1 MRMLSLWLAPLFAVS
16 VAGCKGRE
24 SAPACEPTLAAAVD
38 RMVAEAKRSPNGGAL
53 ARAEASAPALRQ
65 ALLASCAADEW
76 SATALRCFTGVA
88 LPADLATCTA
98 KLTHEQ
104 YVRVHQKIDPL
115 LAPAAAAVTV
125 PPASGSG
132 GGSGASPE
140 PAAGSGTGGGA
151 GSSVGSPG
159 SAAHG
164 GSSSAPS
171 AAPAA
176 GSAARPPAATPR
188 QPPPPDCSLVV
199 VEPTD
204 PRCRAQYC
212 RAHPADLRCAE

>member
-1 MRMLSLWLAPLFAVS
+1 MRMLSLWVAPLFAVS
-16 VAGCKGRE
+16 VAVAGCKGRE
-24 SAPACEPTLAAAVD
+24 QAPACEPTLAVAVD

-53 ARAEASAPALRQ
+53 ARAEGSAPALRQ

-76 SATALRCFTGVA
+76 SAAALRCFTGVA
-88 LPADLATCTA
+88 LPADLEACTA

-115 LAPAAAAVTV
+115 LAPAATAVTV

-132 GGSGASPE
+132 GGSGSGASPDS
-140 PAAGSGTGGGA
+140 AAGSET
-151 GSSVGSPG
+151 G
-159 SAAHG
+159 SA
-164 GSSSAPS
+164 PR

-176 GSAARPPAATPR
+176 GSAARPPSATSK
-188 QPPPPDCSLVV
+188 QPPPRDCSLVV
-199 VEPTD
+199 VDPTD

-212 RAHPADLRCAE
+212 RAHPVDLRCAE